1 MMTVV
6 NFGFY
11 WFSLILSFEVRA
23 TPLRLR
29 EGAGGGALNLSEV
42 KAVPPIHPPAGG
54 GEVVRG

>member
-1 MMTVV
+1 MV

-23 TPLRLR
+23 TPLRFR